1 MTIPHILVVDD
12 EADIR
17 GLLKEILSEEGY
29 EVDVAA
35 NAVQARAS
43 RARQTP
49 DLVLLDIWMPD
60 VDGISLLREW
70 SASTTDGCPVV
81 MMSGHGTVETAVEAT
96 RLGAFDFVEKPLSLA
111 KLLRTVERALDAGKR
126 RKQSGKFL
134 SPALVVP
141 VGKSKQMQ
149 QLRTELQQIA
159 ANPSSVLLVGE
170 PGSGREAF
178 ARYLHERGPR
188 AGHPFVT
195 LIASSLRE
203 PDAESRLFGREGDP
217 RGNGA
222 PHADARPDDEQA
234 GPAQVGATMR
244 RAGDPQGTPRTEAE
258 QAIPAQAAAGA
269 AGGTRQTGLL
279 EEAAGGTL
287 FIHEVEDLPPS
298 AQRLLVGV
306 LESGQFMRMGG
317 AEPVRLT
324 ARVLSSAQPGI
335 ENRAGAEGFRRDLL
349 AHLNMLIVRVPPLRD
364 YAEDVPELLRHY
376 VDRVVDTEGLQFRRF
391 SVAAQNRLRNYPW
404 PDNVRELKNLVHRLL
419 IQGGAEEI
427 RLEEIERELAVQAPP
442 GEPLVKQDLLALPL
456 REAREQF
463 ERAYLQQQLL
473 LCNGKV
479 GQLAKRVGMERTHLY
494 RKLRSLGVDFRNI
507 SED

>member
-126 RKQSGKFL
+126 RRQSGKL
-134 SPALVVP
+134 LTPALMVP

-159 ANPSSVLLVGE
+159 GNPSSVLLIGE

-178 ARYLHERGPR
+178 ARYLHERSPR

-203 PDAESRLFGREGDP
+203 ADAESRLFGRDGP
-217 RGNGA
+217 T
-222 PHADARPDDEQA
+222 HASD
-234 GPAQVGATMR
+234 GVG
-244 RAGDPQGTPRTEAE
+244 
-258 QAIPAQAAAGA
+258 
-269 AGGTRQTGLL
+269 RQTGLL

-306 LESGQFMRMGG
+306 LESGQFMRMDGT
-317 AEPVRLT
+317 EPVQLT
-324 ARVLSSAQPGI
+324 ARVLSSGQPGI

>member
-1 MTIPHILVVDD
+1 VVDD

-35 NAVQARAS
+35 NAAQARAS
-43 RARQTP
+43 RARQVP

-60 VDGISLLREW
+60 VDGITLLREW
-70 SASTTDGCPVV
+70 SVGVTDGCPVV

-111 KLLRTVERALDAGKR
+111 KLLRTVERALDAGR
-126 RKQSGKFL
+126 RHRQSARLLG
-134 SPALVVP
+134 SPLPVP
-141 VGKSKQMQ
+141 LGKSRLMQ
-149 QLRTELQQIA
+149 QLRAEAQQIA
-159 ANPSSVLLVGE
+159 ANPSPVLLVGE

-188 AGHPFVT
+188 AAAPFVA
-195 LIASSLRE
+195 LIASSLRDA
-203 PDAESRLFGREGDP
+203 DAEASLFGREG
-217 RGNGA
+217 GEGEKA
-222 PHADARPDDEQA
+222 
-234 GPAQVGATMR
+234 VGA
-244 RAGDPQGTPRTEAE
+244 
-258 QAIPAQAAAGA
+258 
-269 AGGTRQTGLL
+269 L
-279 EEAAGGTL
+279 EEAGSGTL
-287 FIHEVEDLPPS
+287 FIHELEDLP
-298 AQRLLVGV
+298 AGVQRLLVGV
-306 LESGQFMRMGG
+306 FESGQFTRLGG
-317 AEPVRLT
+317 SEPIPFR

-335 ENRAGAEGFRRDLL
+335 EQRAGNDGLRRDLL
-349 AHLNMLIVRVPPLRD
+349 GQLNVLIMRVPPLRE
-364 YAEDVPELLRHY
+364 YAEDVPDLLRHN
-376 VDRVVDTEGLQFRRF
+376 VDRLVDSDGLAFRRF

-404 PDNVRELKNLVHRLL
+404 PDNVRELRHLVHRLL
-419 IQGGAEEI
+419 IHGGSEEI
-427 RLEEIERELAVQAPP
+427 RLEEIERELAVQTPP
-442 GEPLVKQDLLALPL
+442 DEPLVKQDLLALPL

>member
-17 GLLKEILSEEGY
+17 GFLKEILSEEGY

-60 VDGISLLREW
+60 VDGITLLREW

-126 RKQSGKFL
+126 RRQSGRLL
-134 SPALVVP
+134 SPALMVP

-159 ANPSSVLLVGE
+159 SNPSSVLLIGE

-178 ARYLHERGPR
+178 ARYLHERSPR
-188 AGHPFVT
+188 AGQPFVT

-203 PDAESRLFGREGDP
+203 ADAETRLFGRDGST
-217 RGNGA
+217 
-222 PHADARPDDEQA
+222 HASDE
-234 GPAQVGATMR
+234 
-244 RAGDPQGTPRTEAE
+244 
-258 QAIPAQAAAGA
+258 
-269 AGGTRQTGLL
+269 GTRQTGML

-306 LESGQFMRMGG
+306 LESGQFMRIGG
-317 AEPVRLT
+317 SEPVRLT

>member
-1 MTIPHILVVDD
+1 MSAAHILVVDD

-17 GLLKEILSEEGY
+17 SLLKEILSEEGY

-60 VDGISLLREW
+60 VDGITLLREW
-70 SASTTDGCPVV
+70 SAANADGCPVV

-126 RKQSGKFL
+126 RRQTGKL
-134 SPALVVP
+134 LIPPLMVP
-141 VGKSKQMQ
+141 VGKSRLMQ
-149 QLRTELQQIA
+149 QLRTQLQQIA
-159 ANPSSVLLVGE
+159 THSSSVLLVGE
-170 PGSGREAF
+170 PGSGREAC
-178 ARYLHERGPR
+178 ARYLHEQSAHNMR
-188 AGHPFVT
+188 PFVP
-195 LIASSLRE
+195 LIASTLRE
-203 PDAESRLFGREGDP
+203 ADAQLTLFGREEG
-217 RGNGA
+217 GHAA
-222 PHADARPDDEQA
+222 PA
-234 GPAQVGATMR
+234 
-244 RAGDPQGTPRTEAE
+244 
-258 QAIPAQAAAGA
+258 
-269 AGGTRQTGLL
+269 GLL
-279 EEAAGGTL
+279 EAVGNGTL
-287 FIHEVEDLPPS
+287 FISEIEDLPP
-298 AQRLLVGV
+298 AVQRLLIGV
-306 LESGQFMRMGG
+306 LESGRFT
-317 AEPVRLT
+317 RLNGT
-324 ARVLSSAQPGI
+324 QQLTLGARVISSAQPDI
-335 ENRAGAEGFRRDLL
+335 EHRGPDGFRRDLL
-349 AHLNMLIVRVPPLRD
+349 AQLNALIVRVPPLRE

-376 VDRVVDTEGLQFRRF
+376 VDRVVDTESLPFRRF

-404 PDNVRELKNLVHRLL
+404 PDNVRELKNLVQRLL
-419 IQGGAEEI
+419 IQGGPEEI
-427 RLEEIERELAVQAPP
+427 RLEEIEQELAVQLPSA
-442 GEPLVKQDLLALPL
+442 EPLVKQDLLALPL

-494 RKLRSLGVDFRNI
+494 RKLRSLGVDFRNV

>member
-1 MTIPHILVVDD
+1 MSASRILVVDD

-35 NAVQARAS
+35 DAGQARAS

-60 VDGISLLREW
+60 VDGITLLREW
-70 SASTTDGCPVV
+70 SASATDGCPVV

-111 KLLRTVERALDAGKR
+111 KLLRTVERALDAGR
-126 RKQSGKFL
+126 RRRQ
-134 SPALVVP
+134 PPRALPPQLLVP
-141 VGKSKQMQ
+141 VGKSKLLQ
-149 QLRTELQQIA
+149 QLRTELTQMA
-159 ANPSSVLLVGE
+159 ANPSPVLLIGE
-170 PGSGREAF
+170 PGSGRVAF
-178 ARYLHERGPR
+178 ARFLHEESPR
-188 AGHPFVT
+188 APSPFLAV
-195 LIASSLRE
+195 IASSLRE
-203 PDAESRLFGREGDP
+203 SDAEEQLLGR
-217 RGNGA
+217 GA
-222 PHADARPDDEQA
+222 NP
-234 GPAQVGATMR
+234 
-244 RAGDPQGTPRTEAE
+244 
-258 QAIPAQAAAGA
+258 
-269 AGGTRQTGLL
+269 GLL
-279 EEAAGGTL
+279 ERAGEGTL
-287 FIHEVEDLPPS
+287 FIHELEDLPAS
-298 AQRLLVGV
+298 SQRVLLGVVESGSCSRLGSTETREFNARLLC
-306 LESGQFMRMGG
+306 
-317 AEPVRLT
+317 
-324 ARVLSSAQPGI
+324 SAQPGI
-335 ENRAGAEGFRRDLL
+335 ELRAGAAPGSFRRDLL
-349 AHLNMLIVRVPPLRD
+349 AHLNTLLVRVPPLRE

-376 VDRVVDTEGLQFRRF
+376 VDHAVDAEGLSFRRF

-419 IQGGAEEI
+419 IQGGPEEI
-427 RLEEIERELAVQAPP
+427 RLEEIERELSNQSAP

-507 SED
+507 SDD

>member
-1 MTIPHILVVDD
+1 MSGPHILVVDD

-35 NAVQARAS
+35 DAAQARAA
-43 RARQTP
+43 RARQSP

-60 VDGISLLREW
+60 VDGITLLREW
-70 SASTTDGCPVV
+70 SGSAVDGCPVV

-126 RKQSGKFL
+126 RRQSGKL
-134 SPALVVP
+134 LVPPLMVP
-141 VGKSKQMQ
+141 VGKSMLMQ
-149 QLRTELQQIA
+149 QLRLELQQIA
-159 ANPSSVLLVGE
+159 ANPSPVLLIGE

-178 ARYLHERGPR
+178 ARYLHERSSR
-188 AGHPFVT
+188 AEAPFVT
-195 LIASSLRE
+195 LVASSLRE
-203 PDAESRLFGREGDP
+203 ADAEERLFGREGGS
-217 RGNGA
+217 RG
-222 PHADARPDDEQA
+222 
-234 GPAQVGATMR
+234 V
-244 RAGDPQGTPRTEAE
+244 
-258 QAIPAQAAAGA
+258 
-269 AGGTRQTGLL
+269 L
-279 EEAAGGTL
+279 EEAGTGTL
-287 FIHEVEDLPPS
+287 FIHEIEDLPPG
-298 AQRLLVGV
+298 AQRGLLGV
-306 LESGQFMRMGG
+306 LETGRYTRLG
-317 AEPVRLT
+317 ASVPVSFAARLVS
-324 ARVLSSAQPGI
+324 AAQPGI
-335 ENRAGAEGFRRDLL
+335 ETRAGATAQGLRRDLL
-349 AHLNMLIVRVPPLRD
+349 AQLNVLIVRVPPLRD

-376 VDRVVDTEGLQFRRF
+376 VDRLVDGEGLPFRRF

-419 IQGGAEEI
+419 IQGGPEEI
-427 RLEEIERELAVQAPP
+427 RLEEIERELAVQTAP